1 MYKNTSETVGS
12 VTIFCSGKRLD
23 IELAAIPSSTLS
35 TAVNSETLK
44 PANSILSSSIASL
57 SSWWQS
63 DASITAFPSVLMGVN
78 VTSFGV
84 LGNID
89 EKLVEFW
96 LEEFCL
102 KKRWK
107 ELASGLLIVSI
118 DIPINKNKK
127 WSSCYTLQIFLMW
140 K

>member
-57 SSWWQS
+57 SS
-63 DASITAFPSVLMGVN
+63 
-78 VTSFGV
+78 
-84 LGNID
+84 
-89 EKLVEFW
+89 
-96 LEEFCL
+96 
-102 KKRWK
+102 
-107 ELASGLLIVSI
+107 
-118 DIPINKNKK
+118 
-127 WSSCYTLQIFLMW
+127 
-140 K
+140 